1 MAGLQVVP
9 VNVNDGRIDIQ
20 DLKKNAEK
28 YKRDLGAIMI
38 TFPSTAGVYEETV
51 QEACEVVHRYGGQ
64 VYMDGANMNAQVGWT
79 SPGFLGADVC
89 HLNLHKTFAIP
100 HGGGGP
106 GAGPIGVRKHLTPH
120 LPSHVFFDKN
130 DRSLGSVSSAPF
142 GSASILTISY
152 GYIAM
157 LGKKGLQ

>member
-1 MAGLQVVP
+1 
-9 VNVNDGRIDIQ
+9 
-20 DLKKNAEK
+20 
-28 YKRDLGAIMI
+28 MI

-51 QEACEVVHRYGGQ
+51 GEACQIIHHYGGQ

-89 HLNLHKTFAIP
+89 HMNLHKTFAIP

-106 GAGPIGVRKHLTPH
+106 GAGPIGVRKHLVPH
-120 LPSHVFFDKN
+120 LPSHVYYDHSDK
-130 DRSLGSVSSAPF
+130 SLGSVSSAPF

-157 LGKKGLQ
+157 LGRVGLRY